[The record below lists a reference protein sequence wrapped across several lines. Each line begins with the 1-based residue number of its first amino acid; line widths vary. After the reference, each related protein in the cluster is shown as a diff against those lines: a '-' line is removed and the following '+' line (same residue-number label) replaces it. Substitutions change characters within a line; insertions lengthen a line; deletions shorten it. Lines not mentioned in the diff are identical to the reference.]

1 LLRSMCAPRYQIRES
16 RGWQYLFLLEKTLQ
30 KEGKTKK
37 PFLALPV
44 RSATMKNRNSEPV
57 QWTTVYAFRGTDE
70 RVLTLCPWEFWRFWD
85 AVRLE
90 APCFYRTHALTTWTK
105 AGWLKFSAREAGE
118 EVEYIPGEDFET
130 VSSFPDDG
138 RECIALPRVV
148 GALKDRMDVFR
159 STWVLRRSLRPNV
172 LAPTST
178 PLPHKS
184 QSKEQRARI
193 LSVCS
198 GTAWESHGVA
208 VSV

>member
-1 LLRSMCAPRYQIRES
+1 
-16 RGWQYLFLLEKTLQ
+16 
-30 KEGKTKK
+30 
-37 PFLALPV
+37 
-44 RSATMKNRNSEPV
+44 MKNRNSEPV
-57 QWTTVYAFRGTDE
+57 QWTTIYGFRGTDE
-70 RVLTLCPWEFWRFWD
+70 RVFTLCPWEFWRFWD

-90 APCFYRTHALTTWTK
+90 APCFYRTAALTTWTK

-159 STWVLRRSLRPNV
+159 STWVLRRSLRPYV

-198 GTAWESHGVA
+198 GTAWESHGEV
-208 VSV
+208 VKVIVRSHKCKRKYFGCERNIE